1 MTAEIRQA
9 VLDDLDAVS
18 DLLDE
23 FRQFQGKEPNLK
35 ACRDFLKER
44 MNHGDSVVFL
54 ATLGS
59 RPVGFAQLYPS
70 YSTTALAR
78 VFILNDLYVN
88 SAGRRAGTASA
99 LLRAIEAFA
108 WSLGACRVSL
118 NVAQVNSA
126 AQKLYQA
133 RGWSQDQEFFMFHR
147 FPPSPQA
154 A

>member
-1 MTAEIRQA
+1 MKADVRQA
-9 VLDDLDAVS
+9 VLEDLDTVS
-18 DLLDE
+18 NLLDE
-23 FRQFQGKEPNLK
+23 FRQLQGKESNLA

-54 ATLGS
+54 ASIGT

-78 VFILNDLYVN
+78 VFILNDLYVS

-99 LLRAIEAFA
+99 LLSAIETYA
-108 WSLGACRVSL
+108 WSFGACRVSL
-118 NVAQVNSA
+118 NVAQVNST
-126 AQKLYQA
+126 AQKLYLA

-147 FPPSPQA
+147 FPTSP
-154 A
+154 